1 VTAPLSVEVQPRRTT
16 TVDKVCAIVV
26 TFFPDVATLQKL
38 ITATLPQVDTLVIV
52 DNGASDNT
60 FDGFC
65 VDVENGKVVILKQPE
80 NIGLAAAF
88 NCGIVWARERGS
100 SYVLLLDQDS
110 EPASGMVDTLMQA
123 FTSSFA
129 GRRIAAVGP
138 RFHDAR
144 EDRYAPFV
152 RIGFPINC
160 KMYDSGKDGLVACDF
175 LISSGS
181 LISLAALVDIGPMD
195 ESLFIDNVDLEWSFR
210 ALAKGYAL
218 IGVCTATMHHRLGH
232 SRLHLPFGLGHVKV
246 HDPIRLYYIM
256 RNRLLLYR
264 LPHTPTVWIAQDVP
278 RVAVKFLLF
287 SLLIRP
293 RMHNIR
299 FMLTGLRDGLL
310 GRSGPY
316 ICKRRRQW

>member
-1 VTAPLSVEVQPRRTT
+1 MVS
-16 TVDKVCAIVV
+16 
-26 TFFPDVATLQKL
+26 FFPDITTLRKL
-38 ITATLPQVDTLVIV
+38 FTATVPQVDALVMV
-52 DNGASDNT
+52 DNGASDDT

-65 VDVENGKVVILKQPE
+65 APVGNDKVVILKQPG

-88 NCGIVWARERGS
+88 NRGIVWARERGFS
-100 SYVLLLDQDS
+100 HVLLLDQDS
-110 EPASGMVDTLMQA
+110 EPAQGMVDTLLLA

-129 GRRIAAVGP
+129 GRKIAAVGP

-160 KMYDSGKDGLVACDF
+160 KIYDSGKEGLVACDF

-210 ALAKGYAL
+210 ALAKGYTL
-218 IGVCTATMHHRLGH
+218 IGVCTTTMHHRLGR
-232 SRLHLPFGLGHVKV
+232 SRLQLPFGLGRIMV

-264 LPHTPTVWIAQDVP
+264 LPHTPAVWTAQDVP

-287 SLLIRP
+287 SLLIPP
-293 RMHNIR
+293 RMNNIR

-310 GRSGPY
+310 GRSGPLR
-316 ICKRRRQW
+316 KW

>member
-1 VTAPLSVEVQPRRTT
+1 MAPPEARPGLATTAH
-16 TVDKVCAIVV
+16 KVCAIVV
-26 TFFPDVATLQKL
+26 SFFPDMATIRRLFA
-38 ITATLPQVDTLVIV
+38 ATVSQVDALVLI
-52 DNGASDNT
+52 DNGTIDAV

-65 VDVENGKVVILKQPE
+65 AHVENDSVVVLKQPR

-88 NCGIVWARERGS
+88 NCGIAWARENGFS
-100 SYVLLLDQDS
+100 HVLLLDQDS
-110 EPASGMVDTLMQA
+110 EPAQGMVGALIRA
-123 FTSSFA
+123 FASLPA

-152 RIGFPINC
+152 RIGFPVSHKI
-160 KMYDSGKDGLVACDF
+160 YSTGKDGLVDCDF

-181 LISLAALVDIGPMD
+181 MIPLAALDDIGAM
-195 ESLFIDNVDLEWSFR
+195 EEGLFIDNVDLEWSFR

-218 IGVCTATMHHRLGH
+218 IGVCTTTMHHRLGH
-232 SRLHLPFGLGHVKV
+232 SRRRLPFGLGHIVV

-278 RVAVKFLLF
+278 RVVVKFLLF
-287 SLLIRP
+287 SVLVRP
-293 RMHNIR
+293 RLRNIR
-299 FMLTGLRDGLL
+299 FMLAGLLNGLL
-310 GRSGPY
+310 GRRGPLAEP
-316 ICKRRRQW
+316 

>member
-1 VTAPLSVEVQPRRTT
+1 VTAPLEAAVQPRRAMTA
-16 TVDKVCAIVV
+16 DKVCAIVV
-26 TFFPDVATLQKL
+26 SFFPDVATLRTL
-38 ITATLPQVDTLVIV
+38 ITATLPQVDALVVV
-52 DNGASDNT
+52 DNGTSDDM

-65 VDVENGKVVILKQPE
+65 VDVENDKTVLLKQPR

-88 NCGIVWARERGS
+88 NRGIAWAREKDFS
-100 SYVLLLDQDS
+100 HVLLLDQDS
-110 EPASGMVDTLMQA
+110 EPTQGMVDTLMQV
-123 FTSSFA
+123 FSSSFA

-218 IGVCTATMHHRLGH
+218 IGVCTTTMHHRLGR
-232 SRLHLPFGLGHVKV
+232 SRLQLPFGLGHIKV

-264 LPHTPTVWIAQDVP
+264 LPHTPTAWIAQDVP
-278 RVAVKFLLF
+278 RAAVKFLLF
-287 SLLIRP
+287 SLLIAP
-293 RMHNIR
+293 RMRNIR
-299 FMLTGLRDGLL
+299 FMLTGLCDGLL
-310 GRSGPY
+310 GRRGPVR
-316 ICKRRRQW
+316 KW

>member
-1 VTAPLSVEVQPRRTT
+1 MVHPLCATT
-16 TVDKVCAIVV
+16 SDKICAIVV
-26 TFFPDVATLQKL
+26 TFSPDVAALQKL
-38 ITATLPQVDTLVIV
+38 LTATLPQVDALVIV
-52 DNGASDNT
+52 DNGAAEDT

-65 VDVENGKVVILKQPE
+65 VRVENAKVVILKQPG

-88 NCGIVWARERGS
+88 NRGIVWARERGFS
-100 SYVLLLDQDS
+100 HVLLLDQDS
-110 EPASGMVDTLMQA
+110 EPAQGMVDTLMQA
-123 FTSSFA
+123 FSSSFA
-129 GRRIAAVGP
+129 GQRIAAVGP

-160 KMYDSGKDGLVACDF
+160 KIYDSGKEGLVVSDF

-181 LISLAALVDIGPMD
+181 LISLAALADIGPMD
-195 ESLFIDNVDLEWSFR
+195 EGLFIDNVDLEWSFR

-218 IGVCTATMHHRLGH
+218 IGACTTTMHHRLGQ
-232 SRLHLPFGLGHVKV
+232 SRLQLPFGLGHITV
-246 HDPIRLYYIM
+246 HDPVRLYYIM

-278 RVAVKFLLF
+278 RVAVKFILF
-287 SLLIRP
+287 SMLIRP
-293 RMHNIR
+293 RMRNIR
-299 FMLTGLRDGLL
+299 FMLAGLRDGLL

-316 ICKRRRQW
+316 INWRRKS

>member
-1 VTAPLSVEVQPRRTT
+1 MTVQPEVQPRCATT
-16 TVDKVCAIVV
+16 ADKVCAIAVSY
-26 TFFPDVATLQKL
+26 FPDVATLQKL
-38 ITATLPQVDTLVIV
+38 FTATLPQVDALVIV
-52 DNGASDNT
+52 DNGASDDT
-60 FDGFC
+60 FDGFY
-65 VDVENGKVVILKQPE
+65 VDAENDKTVLLKQPG

-88 NCGIVWARERGS
+88 NCGIAWARERGFS
-100 SYVLLLDQDS
+100 HVLLLDQDS
-110 EPASGMVDTLMQA
+110 EPAQGMVDTLMQA
-123 FTSSFA
+123 YSSSFA

-181 LISLAALVDIGPMD
+181 LISLAALADIGPMD

-218 IGVCTATMHHRLGH
+218 IGVCTTTMHHRLGH
-232 SRLHLPFGLGHVKV
+232 SRRQLPFGLGQIKV

-278 RVAVKFLLF
+278 RAAVKFLLF
-287 SLLIRP
+287 SLLIAP
-293 RMHNIR
+293 RIDNVR
-299 FMLTGLRDGLL
+299 FMLAGLRDGLL
-310 GRSGPY
+310 GRRGPY
-316 ICKRRRQW
+316 IESWRRKR